1 MNIQSFLEYQLLGNA
16 GQQWLLAIAT
26 FVGLVIVFKIFS
38 SMVIARLK
46 KASEKTETDIDDF
59 FIGLVNNVKPPFYFF
74 VALYAATQL
83 LELNGLVGK
92 IIFGLFLFTIVY
104 QAITILQR
112 VIDYGIQKILMSSGE
127 EDNQDKE
134 GVVKLI
140 GQIAKAVLWVVGA
153 LMIFSN
159 FGIDVTSLIAG
170 LGIGGIAIA
179 LALQNV
185 LGDLF
190 ASFSIFLDKPFKVG
204 DYISISPTEKG
215 TVEKV
220 GIKTTRVR
228 TLQGQQLVVSN
239 KKLTDSSVE
248 NFRRM
253 DKRRMTFVF
262 GVVYETPIEKLKAI
276 PSMITDIIESVEK
289 AKLDRVNFKTLG
301 ASSLDFEV
309 VFTMQTPEYP
319 EYMNAQEKINF
330 AILEKFEKEKIEF
343 AYPTQT
349 LFVKK

>member
-1 MNIQSFLEYQLLGNA
+1 MNIQSFLEYQLLGNV
-16 GQQWLLAIAT
+16 GQQWLLSIAV

-38 SMVIARLK
+38 SIVISRLK
-46 KASEKTETDIDDF
+46 KISERTKTDIDDF
-59 FIGLVNNVKPPFYFF
+59 LISLINNVKPPFYFF

-83 LELNGLVGK
+83 LELNDLIGR
-92 IIFGLFLFTIVY
+92 IIFGLFLVTVVY

-112 VIDYGIQKILMSSGE
+112 VIDYGIQKILISSDRGE
-127 EDNQDKE
+127 DQDKE

-140 GQIAKAVLWVVGA
+140 GQMTKAVLWIVGA
-153 LMIFSN
+153 LMLFSN

-170 LGIGGIAIA
+170 LGIGGVAIA

-228 TLQGQQLVVSN
+228 TLQGQQLVISN

-253 DKRRMTFVF
+253 DKRRSTFTF
-262 GVVYETPIEKLKAI
+262 GVLYETPLEKVKAI
-276 PSMITDIIESVEK
+276 PVMITEIIEKVEN
-289 AKLDRVNFKTLG
+289 ANLNRVHFKTFG
-301 ASSLDFEV
+301 ASSLDFEI
-309 VFTMQTPEYP
+309 VFTMQVSGYS
-319 EYMNAQEKINF
+319 EYMDAQQEINF
-330 AILEKFEKEKIEF
+330 EIMEKFKKEGIEF